1 VSDWTAASPDVLSD
15 RPERW
20 PVTESEVV
28 LRTSRVIA
36 VRQDHVKSPTD
47 GAEFLRDVV
56 VHPGAVGIVAL
67 DDDERVLLVSQY
79 RHPVG
84 HRLLEI
90 PAGLLDVPG
99 EPYPVAAAR
108 ELFEETH
115 VQATDWRVLVD
126 LFTSPGMT
134 TESTRVY
141 LARGLSAVDGERHVG
156 VHEEADMPVT
166 WAPLADLVEAVLGGR
181 LHNPLVTAG
190 VLATWTARHG
200 NGYDALRPV
209 DAPWEAREA
218 QPR

>member
-1 VSDWTAASPDVLSD
+1 MSDWAATSSDVLSD

-20 PVTESEVV
+20 PVTDSEVV
-28 LRTSRVIA
+28 LRTPRVIA
-36 VRQDHVKSPTD
+36 VRQDHVQSPAD

-67 DDDERVLLVSQY
+67 DEDERVLLVSQY

-108 ELFEETH
+108 ELFEEAH

-166 WAPLADLVEAVLGGR
+166 WAPLADLVEAVLAGR
-181 LHNPLVTAG
+181 LHNPLVAAG

-200 NGYDALRPV
+200 EGYDALRPV
-209 DAPWEAREA
+209 EAPWDAREA